1 MWRWTGYTSY
11 LACVFNMVSFWSGK
25 PSKECESCRWERSTC
40 VVSTIFFTLKKKTN
54 SMQVKM
60 LVIWTRNE
68 INQGDEIRSPVLKR
82 VDKWTIVRKLG
93 MFILRRC
100 PVLFSLVELYFT
112 DVRLIHWDT
121 TLYRAHLSF
130 VPGIQKSLTF
140 FLHSFR
146 LEWLSVNGHFF
157 SCPRDS
163 RRTVRLTNTE
173 TLSIVCQKVF
183 LNVKY
188 LQMHDSMS
196 MSLLRLSGYVT
207 MNRVY
212 KLSGVRF

>member
-1 MWRWTGYTSY
+1 MT
-11 LACVFNMVSFWSGK
+11 
-25 PSKECESCRWERSTC
+25 EE
-40 VVSTIFFTLKKKTN
+40 
-54 SMQVKM
+54 
-60 LVIWTRNE
+60 
-68 INQGDEIRSPVLKR
+68 
-82 VDKWTIVRKLG
+82 VRKRKGHESFRTKLKIPLRPPSP
-93 MFILRRC
+93 FYPELKAYSRTLLYRLILI
-100 PVLFSLVELYFT
+100 
-112 DVRLIHWDT
+112 LIHWDT

-146 LEWLSVNGHFF
+146 LEWLPVNGHFF

-207 MNRVY
+207 SMNRVY
-212 KLSGVRF
+212 KLSGAGF

>member
-100 PVLFSLVELYFT
+100 PVLFSLVFIILVHWNFMKGYFLLERIPKNRLSSSLKIHERLLEFKVVNKRREKIASC
-112 DVRLIHWDT
+112 VRLESVSTI
-121 TLYRAHLSF
+121 
-130 VPGIQKSLTF
+130 P
-140 FLHSFR
+140 
-146 LEWLSVNGHFF
+146 LSVNFRHWLF
-157 SCPRDS
+157 STYFRWRCS
-163 RRTVRLTNTE
+163 LHWM
-173 TLSIVCQKVF
+173 KV
-183 LNVKY
+183 
-188 LQMHDSMS
+188 
-196 MSLLRLSGYVT
+196 SLFKNSV
-207 MNRVY
+207 
-212 KLSGVRF
+212 